1 MNALLH
7 NRHHCQ
13 GLILDSD
20 AGLFYNHSMIEKMV
34 RVGRLYDYYGALLTE
49 HQKKCLEL
57 HYLQDFS
64 LGEIAAELAVSRQAI
79 NDILRRT
86 EESLEQYEA
95 KLGLIAQEQKRMQA
109 LQNIKSLLLAA
120 REKVQNDPVLLQ
132 KALDE
137 IDSILK
143 QEMRD

>member
-1 MNALLH
+1 
-7 NRHHCQ
+7 
-13 GLILDSD
+13 
-20 AGLFYNHSMIEKMV
+20 
-34 RVGRLYDYYGALLTE
+34 
-49 HQKKCLEL
+49 
-57 HYLQDFS
+57 
-64 LGEIAAELAVSRQAI
+64 
-79 NDILRRT
+79 
-86 EESLEQYEA
+86 
-95 KLGLIAQEQKRMQA
+95 MQA